1 MNAITM
7 SAPRLSPVELQT
19 RRAGLGLSQTE
30 LAGLLGT
37 TQVVVSRWETGLASP
52 RDPEGVRALLSEY
65 ESRLLAVEDRL
76 LARADEL
83 QPGAPVELRVPARE
97 EYSGTDSA
105 QILPYASMYRACVAR
120 VAAVLRGEGRSV
132 TIS

>member
-30 LAGLLGT
+30 LADLLGT

-52 RDPEGVRALLSEY
+52 RDPDGVRALLSEY
-65 ESRLLAVEDRL
+65 ESMLLAAEDQL
-76 LARADEL
+76 LEQAD
-83 QPGAPVELRVPARE
+83 QTAPDAAVGLRVPTRE
-97 EYSGTDSA
+97 EYARTDDA
-105 QILPYASMYRACVAR
+105 RALPYSTYRVCVAR
-120 VAAVLRGEGRSV
+120 VAAVLRGEGRRV
-132 TIS
+132 FIV

>member
-19 RRAGLGLSQTE
+19 RRSGLGLSQTE
-30 LAGLLGT
+30 FAGLLGT

-52 RDPEGVRALLSEY
+52 RDPDGVRALLSEY

-83 QPGAPVELRVPARE
+83 QPGAPVELRVPTRE
-97 EYSGTDSA
+97 EYANTATAGA
-105 QILPYASMYRACVAR
+105 LPHSTYRVCVAR
-120 VAAVLRGEGRSV
+120 AAMVLRDEGRSV